1 MDVRS
6 VAELMSV
13 RELHWRVGDNDVAC
27 RIDEA
32 KGQGTF
38 SVFNTSLPFRIL
50 DSSHVE
56 IAGKIHRFYVA
67 HNRDSITV
75 WLDGHTYFLR
85 RAKTAA
91 VGSAPEAA
99 TGEVRALMPGK
110 LLRLSVAV
118 GDSVTE
124 KQPLAIM
131 ESMKMENTLVA
142 PVSGKVSEI
151 RFQAGQVVEM
161 GELIMVITD
170 SLES

>member
-67 HNRDSITV
+67 HNRRHGYCPRSEQPEEQTREI
-75 WLDGHTYFLR
+75 LR
-85 RAKTAA
+85 RFGLQETPGSIAPFVRCLECNGLLEA
-91 VGSAPEAA
+91 VTKEQVADRLSGEPLTLRFHDQFSTCPNCGRIYWEGSHFDKL
-99 TGEVRALMPGK
+99 TKRISKILMP
-110 LLRLSVAV
+110 
-118 GDSVTE
+118 
-124 KQPLAIM
+124 
-131 ESMKMENTLVA
+131 
-142 PVSGKVSEI
+142 
-151 RFQAGQVVEM
+151 
-161 GELIMVITD
+161 
-170 SLES
+170 